1 MSKFALFAGSN
12 FLGTPNQLAGCV
24 NDVINVRARAEAA
37 GFTTLADLR
46 DHAMTTVAWKAALT
60 AAAACAQPGDIVL
73 HMHSHHGAQI
83 QDPDEPNGLAEV
95 WCPDDFDWSPEKMIE
110 DKWMGALVASLAPG
124 VLWVDWAD
132 CCHAGDSLRT
142 LWGPGERP
150 RYIPNPALKSW
161 LGDFLSRPMVV
172 AGPDRRGIL
181 LAACR
186 SNQTS
191 ADTVLDGQPCG
202 AFTGKM
208 LASGALAL
216 QQTYHGLMAETT
228 EALALGGYDQRP
240 ELDCPTGGDQLIA
253 FAEPVIGK
261 GIVHDYA
268 TLDPIADRLNGVAQ
282 AALAIPALLGLAAE
296 TLLTG
301 HNQFGCE

>member
-1 MSKFALFAGSN
+1 MSKLALFAGSN

-24 NDVINVRARAEAA
+24 NDVINVRVRAEAA
-37 GFTTLADLR
+37 GFVVTGDLR
-46 DHAMTTVAWKAALT
+46 DHAMTCANWKAALQAI
-60 AAAACAQPGDIVL
+60 AAQAKAGDIVL

-83 QDPDEPNGLAEV
+83 QDPGEADGLAEV
-95 WCPDDFDWSPEKMIE
+95 WCPDDFDWSPERMIE
-110 DKWMGALVASLAPG
+110 DKWMGELIASLAPG

-132 CCHAGDSLRT
+132 CCHAADSLRA

-150 RYIPNPALKSW
+150 RFIPNPKLFGW
-161 LGDFLSRPMVV
+161 LGNLLSRPMVV

-208 LASGALAL
+208 LASGALNAPR
-216 QQTYHGLMAETT
+216 TYGGLMTETA

-240 ELDCPTGGDQLIA
+240 ELDCPTGGDRLEA
-253 FAEPVIGK
+253 FAEPFITK
-261 GIVHDYA
+261 SAEQFLQH
-268 TLDPIADRLNGVAQ
+268 
-282 AALAIPALLGLAAE
+282 LLGIAA
-296 TLLTG
+296 
-301 HNQFGCE
+301 